1 MLGRYT
7 SLLVFCN
14 NTSRCAVEKAAA
26 AQYQRFFFMT
36 ILSYIVQGKRGAL
49 VFAGKGLIAFKRRTL
64 ELKTMNKRNPP
75 TLYFLDHSNT
85 EGAHSP
91 SNRES
96 DSPVRLCM
104 PRLAVYCTLYPSNLK
119 RHHRIGPIRSL
130 TTIPIFRK
138 KKNLKSSAG
147 LFFIYLLYL
156 WRELFWENIRAKR
169 CPLTLWCRYQ
179 RGFNNL
185 FFVLFFSWDESWEVL
200 EKKRNTVRTPAETT
214 KFLFFFFFLLV
225 GCR

>member
-75 TLYFLDHSNT
+75 LTLYFLDHSNT
-85 EGAHSP
+85 EGAQAHSP

-119 RHHRIGPIRSL
+119 RHHRIGPIRSV

-138 KKNLKSSAG
+138 KKKSEE
-147 LFFIYLLYL
+147 FCWPFLYIPL
-156 WRELFWENIRAKR
+156 IFMTWTVLREHKSQEVSINAVM
-169 CPLTLWCRYQ
+169 PL
-179 RGFNNL
+179 
-185 FFVLFFSWDESWEVL
+185 
-200 EKKRNTVRTPAETT
+200 PAW
-214 KFLFFFFFLLV
+214 F
-225 GCR
+225 